1 MGDITKYCNNY
12 QNHIEFIFLMH
23 DLEVTYQKSMKTDLV
38 VDFLRNVNV
47 SWTPKFNDSVQLL
60 CFVPN
65 Y

>member
-1 MGDITKYCNNY
+1 
-12 QNHIEFIFLMH
+12 MH

-38 VDFLRNVNV
+38 VDFRRNVNV
-47 SWTPKFNDSVQLL
+47 SWTPKFNDSVQL

>member
-1 MGDITKYCNNY
+1 
-12 QNHIEFIFLMH
+12 MH